1 MYTTIKAV
9 LATTHLFEATT
20 YARRSPFGMTIAFF
34 YIFILSFAIT
44 CYRLLRKKH
53 PANIWKIKIAKINF
67 SRKKINM
74 FTVIKYMSW
83 DCWTSLA
90 VLQTAVHV
98 KKESSPWKYFNSNC
112 LYGVTHHGL
121 QCGEWGGEDS
131 CLKGPLAIWELEAPG
146 RGLWVSKRLE
156 APRGGIGPLGASRQV
171 EARCPKRLEASERP
185 VALRGTSRR

>member
-1 MYTTIKAV
+1 MYTTIKTV

-53 PANIWKIKIAKINF
+53 PANIWKIKFAKINF
-67 SRKKINM
+67 SRKINM

-112 LYGVTHHGL
+112 LYGVTHNGL
-121 QCGEWGGEDS
+121 QCGEGGGG
-131 CLKGPLAIWELEAPG
+131 LVPKGTPSHLGTRSPRQGALSFQEA
-146 RGLWVSKRLE
+146 RGPKRWHW
-156 APRGGIGPLGASRQV
+156 ASRS
-171 EARCPKRLEASERP
+171 LEAS
-185 VALRGTSRR
+185 RGPMP